1 MADLVDEIRGRLGI
15 EEVVSQYV
23 QLKRAGRNLK
33 GLCPFHSEKT
43 PSFVVSPEK
52 QICHCFGCNKGGD
65 IFGFIKEV
73 EGISF
78 VESIEILADRAG
90 LKFDRTKFKKQ
101 IPKSE
106 KDEYFTAHE
115 IACDFFEEQLY
126 KTDDGKKV
134 LDYLYK
140 RGLDDATIKEFR
152 VGFAPDKFD
161 ALYPLLLKKV
171 SKDSLL
177 KSGLIS
183 ARKIGS
189 DEVYDKFRKRL
200 IFPVFDSFGRVCG
213 FGGRA
218 LSSDQAPKYLNSSDS
233 PIYNKSG
240 LLYGLSHAKKYIK
253 DEDKIV
259 IVEGYFDM
267 ILPYQSGV
275 KNIVAVC
282 GTALSNNHV
291 KIIKRLTNNVVTSF
305 DTDDAG
311 FEAAKRAYFLF
322 QKEGILVKIVDGL
335 TGKDP
340 ADFIK
345 EKAGD
350 FKSVVDEAPDFVT
363 FFTEKLMKLYDLK
376 TLDGRKKILVS
387 LLPCYKQ
394 MTPVIMDFFVKKLA
408 DRLGIEDKYLYGE
421 IEQMKLPDDH
431 PANISNSSEKSE
443 VFSKKMPIGELIV
456 SLMLEYPNLF
466 KISKDLL
473 FEESDFDEDMK
484 NVYNALADQYNASR
498 DAALVWDFSEG
509 FLSKL
514 CDKITVM
521 RLYAEEKYKDFSDT
535 ALQSELEKL
544 IDRLR
549 KDRRIRALKEAQSRI
564 ADMEKNGD
572 KDKLKELIEQQ
583 QRLLKSN

>member
-78 VESIEILADRAG
+78 VEAIEILADRAG
-90 LKFDRTKFKKQ
+90 LKFDRAKFKKQ
-101 IPKSE
+101 VPKSE
-106 KDEYFTAHE
+106 KDEHFTAHE
-115 IACDFFEEQLY
+115 MACDFFEEQLY
-126 KTDDGKKV
+126 KTEDGKKV
-134 LDYLYK
+134 LEYLHN
-140 RGLDDATIKEFR
+140 RGLNDETIKEFR

-161 ALYPLLLKKV
+161 ALYPSLLKKV

-183 ARKIGS
+183 AKKIGS
-189 DEVYDKFRKRL
+189 DEVYDKFRQRL
-200 IFPVFDSFGRVCG
+200 MFPVFDSFGRICG

-218 LSSDQAPKYLNSSDS
+218 LSSDQVPKYLNSSDS

-259 IVEGYFDM
+259 IVEGYFDV
-267 ILPYQSGV
+267 ILPYQAGV

-291 KIIKRLTNNVVTSF
+291 RIIKRLTSNVVTSF

-322 QKEGILVKIVDGL
+322 QKEGIFVKIVNGL

-340 ADFIK
+340 ADFVK
-345 EKAGD
+345 EKVGD
-350 FKSVVDEAPDFVT
+350 FKSVVDGAPDFVT
-363 FFTEKLMKLYDLK
+363 FFTERLIKLYDLK
-376 TLDGRKKILVS
+376 TLDGRQKMLVS

-421 IEQMKLPDDH
+421 LERVKLPDDH
-431 PANISNSSEKSE
+431 PANIEVAISSR
-443 VFSKKMPIGELIV
+443 KMSIEELIV

-473 FEESDFDEDMK
+473 LGENDFEDDME

-535 ALQSELEKL
+535 ALQSEFEKL
-544 IDRLR
+544 VDKLR

-564 ADMEKNGD
+564 ADMEKSGD
-572 KDKLKELIEQQ
+572 KGKLKELIEQQ

>member
-33 GLCPFHSEKT
+33 GLCPFHGEKT

-65 IFGFIKEV
+65 IFGFIKEI
-73 EGISF
+73 EGVSF
-78 VESIEILADRAG
+78 VEAIEVLADRAG
-90 LKFDRTKFKKQ
+90 LKFDRSKFKKQ
-101 IPKSE
+101 VPKSE

-126 KTDDGKKV
+126 KTSEGKKV
-134 LDYLYK
+134 LDYLYN
-140 RGLDDATIKEFR
+140 RGLNDETIKEFR
-152 VGFAPDKFD
+152 IGFAPDKFD
-161 ALYPLLLKKV
+161 ALYPSLLKKV
-171 SKDSLL
+171 HKDSLL

-183 ARKIGS
+183 AKRIGS
-189 DEVYDKFRKRL
+189 DEVYDKFRQRL
-200 IFPVFDSFGRVCG
+200 MFPIFDSFGRICG

-218 LSSDQAPKYLNSSDS
+218 LSSEQAPKYLNSSDS

-240 LLYGLSHAKKYIK
+240 ILYGLSHAKKYIK

-267 ILPYQSGV
+267 ILPYQAGV

-291 KIIKRLTNNVVTSF
+291 KIIGRLTKNAVTSF

-311 FEAAKRAYFLF
+311 FEASRRAFFLF
-322 QKEGILVKIVDGL
+322 QKEGILVKTVDGL

-340 ADFIK
+340 ADFVK
-345 EKAGD
+345 EKSGD
-350 FKSVVDEAPDFVT
+350 FKKIVDEAPDFVT
-363 FFTEKLMKLYDLK
+363 LFTEKLMKLHDLN
-376 TLDGRKKILVS
+376 TLDGRRKILLH

-394 MTPVIMDFFVKKLA
+394 MTPVVMDFFVKKLA

-421 IEQMKLPDDH
+421 LECVKLPDDH
-431 PANISNSSEKSE
+431 PANIGAEIS
-443 VFSKKMPIGELIV
+443 SKKMSIEELIV
-456 SLMLEYPNLF
+456 SLVLEFPGLF
-466 KISKDLL
+466 KILRDFLL
-473 FEESDFDEDMK
+473 GENDFDGDMK
-484 NVYNALADQYNASR
+484 NVYNALTDQYNASR
-498 DAALVWDFSEG
+498 DAVLVWNFNEG

-521 RLYAEEKYKDFSDT
+521 RLYVEEKYKDFSDT

-544 IDRLR
+544 VDRLR

-564 ADMEKNGD
+564 VDVEKGGN
-572 KDKLKELIEQQ
+572 KEKLRELIEEQ

>member
-115 IACDFFEEQLY
+115 IACDFFEEQLH

-134 LDYLYK
+134 LGYLYK
-140 RGLDDATIKEFR
+140 RGLEDATIKEFR

-183 ARKIGS
+183 AKKIGS

-443 VFSKKMPIGELIV
+443 VFSKKMPIEELIV

>member
-33 GLCPFHSEKT
+33 GLCPFHGEKT

-78 VESIEILADRAG
+78 VEAIEVLADKAG

-115 IACDFFEEQLY
+115 IACDFFEEQLH

-140 RGLDDATIKEFR
+140 RGLEDATIREFR
-152 VGFAPDKFD
+152 IGFAPDKFD
-161 ALYPLLLKKV
+161 ALYPLLLKKA

-183 ARKIGS
+183 AKKIGS
-189 DEVYDKFRKRL
+189 DEVYDKFRQRL
-200 IFPVFDSFGRVCG
+200 MFPIFDSFGKVCG

-218 LSSDQAPKYLNSSDS
+218 LSSDQVPKYLNSSDS

-240 LLYGLSHAKKYIK
+240 LLYGLSHAKKHIK

-259 IVEGYFDM
+259 IVEGYFDV
-267 ILPYQSGV
+267 ILPYQAGV

-291 KIIKRLTNNVVTSF
+291 RIIKRLTSNVVTSF

-311 FEAAKRAYFLF
+311 FEATKRAYFLF
-322 QKEGILVKIVDGL
+322 QKEGILVKTVNGL

-340 ADFIK
+340 ADFVK
-345 EKAGD
+345 EKVGD
-350 FKSVVDEAPDFVT
+350 FKSVVNESPDFVT
-363 FFTEKLMKLYDLK
+363 FFTEKLMKSYDLK
-376 TLDGRKKILVS
+376 TLDGRKKILVD

-421 IEQMKLPDDH
+421 LDQVKLPDGH
-431 PANISNSSEKSE
+431 PANISNSSGESE
-443 VFSKKMPIGELIV
+443 VFSRKMSIAELIV
-456 SLMLEYPNLF
+456 SLMLEYSNLF

-473 FEESDFDEDMK
+473 LGENDFDDDMK

-544 IDRLR
+544 VDRLR
-549 KDRRIRALKEAQSRI
+549 KDRRIKALKEAQSRI

>member
-1 MADLVDEIRGRLGI
+1 
-15 EEVVSQYV
+15 
-23 QLKRAGRNLK
+23 
-33 GLCPFHSEKT
+33 
-43 PSFVVSPEK
+43 
-52 QICHCFGCNKGGD
+52 GCNKGGD

>member
-115 IACDFFEEQLY
+115 IACDFFEEQLH

-134 LDYLYK
+134 LGYLYK
-140 RGLDDATIKEFR
+140 RGLEDATIKEFR

-183 ARKIGS
+183 AKKIGS

-218 LSSDQAPKYLNSSDS
+218 LSPDQAPKYLNSSDS

>member
-65 IFGFIKEV
+65 IFGFMKEV

-115 IACDFFEEQLY
+115 IACDFFEEQLH

-140 RGLDDATIKEFR
+140 RGLEDATIKEFR
-152 VGFAPDKFD
+152 IGFAPDKFD
-161 ALYPLLLKKV
+161 ALYPSLLKKV

-183 ARKIGS
+183 AKKIGS

-200 IFPVFDSFGRVCG
+200 IFPIFDSFGRVCG

-259 IVEGYFDM
+259 IVEGYFDV
-267 ILPYQSGV
+267 ILPCQAGV

-282 GTALSNNHV
+282 GTALSNSHV
-291 KIIKRLTNNVVTSF
+291 RIIKRLTNNVVTSF

-322 QKEGILVKIVDGL
+322 QKEGILVKIVNGL

-345 EKAGD
+345 EKTGD

-376 TLDGRKKILVS
+376 TLDGSKKILVS

-421 IEQMKLPDDH
+421 IEQMKLPGDH

-443 VFSKKMPIGELIV
+443 VFSQKMSITELIV
-456 SLMLEYPNLF
+456 ALILEYPNLF

-473 FEESDFDEDMK
+473 LGENGFDDDMK

-509 FLSKL
+509 FLSRL

-521 RLYAEEKYKDFSDT
+521 RLYVEEKYKDFSDT

-544 IDRLR
+544 VDRLR
-549 KDRRIRALKEAQSRI
+549 KDRRISALKEAQSRI
-564 ADMEKNGD
+564 ADMERNGD

-583 QRLLKSN
+583 QRLLKST